1 MAPRTINDRPNPVR
15 GGAAGAQR
23 LLVIALAT
31 QAMVRIELDPE
42 MQSDVEELKEI
53 IGSLSGT

>member
-1 MAPRTINDRPNPVR
+1 
-15 GGAAGAQR
+15 
-23 LLVIALAT
+23 LVIALAT

-42 MQSDVEELKEI
+42 MQPDVEELKEI